1 MWISIRIRNVK
12 GVGERGCTVRAV
24 SEMPRPYVED
34 VKQA

>member
-1 MWISIRIRNVK
+1 MRNK
-12 GVGERGCTVRAV
+12 KIYIEIEIEYGLGCTVRAV